1 MFVEQLQHYNQKS
14 VNETKFT
21 FRDTFAK
28 SRGLTF
34 GHGSKKFDF
43 IDKMNP
49 LESFGDLNKVSKLSF
64 VQENDDDQDI
74 DFIEEI
80 VKGYQQDLDLQEQ
93 IYTIVKNAFD
103 VKDDLSP
110 EDRTEILAD
119 VEAHQ
124 DNFVKVLTYAGFLL
138 E

>member
-1 MFVEQLQHYNQKS
+1 MHQNQTNL
-14 VNETKFT
+14 NEPKLL
-21 FRDTFAK
+21 RDTFGQ

-34 GHGSKKFDF
+34 GNDITKINF

-49 LESFGDLNKVSKLSF
+49 LESFGNLNGVSKLNF
-64 VQENDDDQDI
+64 FKENNEYLDI
-74 DFIEEI
+74 NFIEEI
-80 VKGYQQDLDLQEQ
+80 VTGYKQDLDLQEQ

-103 VKDDLSP
+103 DKNDLST
-110 EDRTEILAD
+110 EEKEEILAG

-124 DNFVKVLTYAGFLL
+124 DNFVKVLTYASFLL